1 MTATRTPRNYCLDC
15 GKRIDAAT
23 AVSEDAVPNSGDISV
38 CFYCGHIMIFA
49 PDMTVRSL
57 TDSEMIEIA
66 GRPDII
72 QAMKIIGYAKKHR

>member
-1 MTATRTPRNYCLDC
+1 
-15 GKRIDAAT
+15 
-23 AVSEDAVPNSGDISV
+23 
-38 CFYCGHIMIFA
+38 
-49 PDMTVRSL
+49 L